1 MEEKKA
7 YGGYLQVS
15 VILKFFICKNKIT
28 FSSELVSLELN
39 NKKKKDVSSSQLKAS
54 EVPRWLTH
62 TASKLVLAVCGRAP
76 FLFPYNCPRAA

>member
-39 NKKKKDVSSSQLKAS
+39 NKNQQI
-54 EVPRWLTH
+54 
-62 TASKLVLAVCGRAP
+62 
-76 FLFPYNCPRAA
+76 Y